1 MSNTKK
7 QSQTMTTVIPENNY
21 KWPAADQQ
29 ITCLPHTEPFMHG
42 VVSQYMWTCRQ
53 VTDHM
58 TYPTDCDTSWHRP
71 HAAIHEKNFGELPK
85 YLMQPPYLF
94 SPVCLE

>member
-1 MSNTKK
+1 
-7 QSQTMTTVIPENNY
+7 MTTVIPENNY

-58 TYPTDCDTSWHRP
+58 TYPTDCDTS
-71 HAAIHEKNFGELPK
+71 
-85 YLMQPPYLF
+85 
-94 SPVCLE
+94 